1 MSAGGATVTR
11 WTYQRRMSWAESQA
25 DLNEYL
31 AYMIMGEAFNE
42 RRYVDRALTALTNHN
57 LAAGFGAEFAGEKP
71 PDDLDGRQRCARGAV
86 NAVQSMDVMSR
97 SDAKRARLEADRL
110 QRRAPDGAAPL
121 STADG
126 AALVYLITH
135 AELAAAKV
143 GIADTSGLRLAQHRR
158 EGWQILAVF
167 RVSAKSAAAK
177 VGIADT
183 SGLRLAQHRREGW
196 QILAVFRVSAK
207 SAAAIETDVLK
218 WWRGAL
224 GLPSYLTRGHMP
236 QGGWT
241 ETVAAG
247 RVDLAATVTRICK
260 LAVASQPPNGAR

>member
-1 MSAGGATVTR
+1 MSAGGATVAPMDAPTADEL
-11 WTYQRRMSWAESQA
+11 AESQA

-42 RRYVDRALTALTNHN
+42 WRYVDRALTALTNHN
-57 LAAGFGAEFAGEKP
+57 LAAGLGAEFAGEKP
-71 PDDLDGRQRCARGAV
+71 PDDLDGRQRCARAAV

-97 SDAKRARLEADRL
+97 WDAKRARLEADQL
-110 QRRAPDGAAPL
+110 RRAPDGAAGT
-121 STADG
+121 S

-135 AELAAAKV
+135 AKLGAAKV
-143 GIADTSGLRLAQHRR
+143 GIADMSGLRLAQHRR

-167 RVSAKSAAAK
+167 QVSA
-177 VGIADT
+177 
-183 SGLRLAQHRREGW
+183 Q
-196 QILAVFRVSAK
+196 

-224 GLPSYLTRGHMP
+224 GLPSYLTRDHMP

-247 RVDLAATVTRICK
+247 RINLAATVTRICN
-260 LAVASQPPNGAR
+260 LAVASPPPNGAR

>member
-1 MSAGGATVTR
+1 MTNLGRFGGPPRNVGG
-11 WTYQRRMSWAESQA
+11 RRYGDPMNVLTADELAESQA

-42 RRYVDRALTALTNHN
+42 RRYVDRALTALTYHN

-71 PDDLDGRQRCARGAV
+71 PGDLDGRQRCARAAV

-97 SDAKRARLEADRL
+97 WDAKRARLEADQL
-110 QRRAPDGAAPL
+110 QRWAPDGAPPL

-135 AELAAAKV
+135 AKLGAAKV

-167 RVSAKSAAAK
+167 QVSAKSA
-177 VGIADT
+177 T
-183 SGLRLAQHRREGW
+183 
-196 QILAVFRVSAK
+196 
-207 SAAAIETDVLK
+207 AIETDVLK

-224 GLPSYLTRGHMP
+224 GLPSYLTRDHMP

-247 RVDLAATVTRICK
+247 SVDLAATVTRICN
-260 LAVASQPPNGAR
+260 LAVSAPAKQDTR

>member
-1 MSAGGATVTR
+1 MTDPPGMSAGGATVTPMNVP
-11 WTYQRRMSWAESQA
+11 TADELAESQA

-31 AYMIMGEAFNE
+31 ANMIMGEAFNE
-42 RRYVDRALTALTNHN
+42 LRYVDRALTALTNHN
-57 LAAGFGAEFAGEKP
+57 LAAGFGAGFACEKP
-71 PDDLDGRQRCARGAV
+71 PDDLDGRERCARAAV

-97 SDAKRARLEADRL
+97 WDAKRAQREADQL
-110 QRRAPDGAAPL
+110 QRWAPDGAAPL
-121 STADG
+121 SKADG
-126 AALVYLITH
+126 AALVYLIIH
-135 AELAAAKV
+135 AKLAAAKV

-167 RVSAKSAAAK
+167 QVSA
-177 VGIADT
+177 
-183 SGLRLAQHRREGW
+183 Q
-196 QILAVFRVSAK
+196 

-224 GLPSYLTRGHMP
+224 GLPSYLTRDHMP

-247 RVDLAATVTRICK
+247 RINLAATVTRICN
-260 LAVASQPPNGAR
+260 LAVASPPPNGAR

>member
-1 MSAGGATVTR
+1 MIDRPLRHWRPGWYVRGWRYGDPMDVPTADEL
-11 WTYQRRMSWAESQA
+11 AESQA

-57 LAAGFGAEFAGEKP
+57 LAGGFRAEFAGEKP
-71 PDDLDGRQRCARGAV
+71 PDDLAGRQRCARAAV
-86 NAVQSMDVMSR
+86 NAVLSMDVVSR
-97 SDAKRARLEADRL
+97 WDATRARLDADEL
-110 QRRAPDGAAPL
+110 QRRTPDGAAPL

-135 AELAAAKV
+135 AKLGAAKV
-143 GIADTSGLRLAQHRR
+143 GIADMSGLRLAQHRR
-158 EGWQILAVF
+158 KGWQILAVF
-167 RVSAKSAAAK
+167 
-177 VGIADT
+177 
-183 SGLRLAQHRREGW
+183 Q
-196 QILAVFRVSAK
+196 VSAK
-207 SAAAIETDVLK
+207 SAAAIETDILK

-224 GLPSYLTRGHMP
+224 GLPWYLSRDQMP

-247 RVDLAATVTRICK
+247 RVELAATVTRMCNRAVQQDARPSRSQDGR
-260 LAVASQPPNGAR
+260 LAC